1 MDEGLSAWVSRAVY
15 TPRPNTDLS
24 TGTVSVIALPNPLKK
39 IKLVHSVD
47 RLVPKCIRSRSDFGH
62 FQTIFA

>member
-24 TGTVSVIALPNPLKK
+24 TGTMWVLELP
-39 IKLVHSVD
+39 
-47 RLVPKCIRSRSDFGH
+47 
-62 FQTIFA
+62 QTPSKR

>member
-24 TGTVSVIALPNPLKK
+24 TGTISVRAA
-39 IKLVHSVD
+39 
-47 RLVPKCIRSRSDFGH
+47 PKPPQKDKSLERSRCRFG
-62 FQTIFA
+62 